1 MDTRQVIER
10 HIAALLDGD
19 VDAMMDTFA
28 QDAVVLGGDGRPPL
42 ATRDEIR
49 EGCERLVQGLFAP
62 GTYAFHLDS
71 IATVG
76 EVGLVTWH
84 ARCQGTDIPF
94 AADSF
99 VVRDGAIVSKTFAV
113 VLQEV

>member
-10 HIAALLDGD
+10 HIAALLNGD

-28 QDAVVLGGDGRPPL
+28 PDAVVLGGDGRPPL
-42 ATRDEIR
+42 NSPEDIR
-49 EGCERLVQGLFAP
+49 EGCERLVHGLFAP

-71 IATVG
+71 IVTLG

-84 ARCQGTDIPF
+84 ASCRGTDIPF

-99 VVRDGAIVSKTFAV
+99 VVRDGAITSKTFAV